1 MTISLTAFSILV
13 MVALAVTTA
22 APVLLIALLIRD
34 WRRKRLW

>member
-1 MTISLTAFSILV
+1 MTISVTAFSVLV
-13 MVALAVTTA
+13 TLALVVTTA

>member
-13 MVALAVTTA
+13 TMALAVTTA

-34 WRRKRLW
+34 WKRKRLW